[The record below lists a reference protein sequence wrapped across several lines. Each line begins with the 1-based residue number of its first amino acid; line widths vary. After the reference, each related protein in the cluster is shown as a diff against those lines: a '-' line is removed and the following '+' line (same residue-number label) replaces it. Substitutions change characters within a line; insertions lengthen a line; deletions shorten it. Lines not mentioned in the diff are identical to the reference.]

1 MASGAGNRL
10 LGGRGSSMQA
20 ALWCEGGRWEMSCN
34 ADRYVA
40 ERRDRNRSLPLN
52 HISSGEEA
60 DNCRD
65 TSTSNLREL
74 LYRTPLHTIHWIAFY
89 TRYFYSLQ
97 KSQSPMEPPLQTPHP
112 HPHHPPPPHPYQPIP
127 PLSTKCHI
135 HPSPLHIPSPR
146 PFPLQF
152 LVQCPLQYLSD

>member
-1 MASGAGNRL
+1 
-10 LGGRGSSMQA
+10 MQIA
-20 ALWCEGGRWEMSCN
+20 MFLK
-34 ADRYVA
+34 
-40 ERRDRNRSLPLN
+40 RRDRNRSLPLN

-112 HPHHPPPPHPYQPIP
+112 HPHPHHPPPPHPYQPIP